1 MFPVVQT
8 VFTFCRLSQDNNK
21 VINIGKGHGINPE
34 LLRLLSSRDV
44 CVALSWVAELASV
57 CESSE

>member
-1 MFPVVQT
+1 MQT